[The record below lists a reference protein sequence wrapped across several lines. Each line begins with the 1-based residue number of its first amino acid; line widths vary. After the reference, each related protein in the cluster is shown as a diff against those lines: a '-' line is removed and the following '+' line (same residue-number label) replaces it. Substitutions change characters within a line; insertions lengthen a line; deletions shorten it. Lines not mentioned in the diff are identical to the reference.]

1 MYYSTHSLCSFHVTS
16 FLLQAAH
23 RKLHYPHYA
32 WLIYDWYPDRWW
44 TEEVANETIDGCPD
58 EVLEAFLIQSRAL
71 LIHILPEPDDSDKE
85 TAAGIVRGVYIYISA
100 IQLHYN

>member
-1 MYYSTHSLCSFHVTS
+1 MHVHPLLHRFLI

-23 RKLHYPHYA
+23 RKLLYPHYA

-44 TEEVANETIDGCPD
+44 TEEVANETIDGCSD

-71 LIHILPEPDDSDKE
+71 LIHIVPEPDDNDKE
-85 TAAGIVRGVYIYISA
+85 TVAGIVREIA
-100 IQLHYN
+100 LE